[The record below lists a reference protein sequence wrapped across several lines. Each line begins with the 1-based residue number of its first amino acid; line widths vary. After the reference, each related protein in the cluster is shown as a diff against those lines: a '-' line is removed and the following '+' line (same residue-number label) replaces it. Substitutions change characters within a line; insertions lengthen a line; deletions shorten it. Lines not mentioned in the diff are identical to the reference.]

1 MLRLSNS
8 LHFVH
13 KLVEQCFNH
22 IVQLVEA
29 NSVDCDGEQPFLGA
43 LLFTVRVDFHGVTH
57 GVDNHIGELFA
68 SEIIDKLM
76 NDKVKS
82 AVNLQENIYNLAEI

>member
-13 KLVEQCFNH
+13 DLVEQRFNH
-22 IVQLVEA
+22 IVQLSEA
-29 NSVDCDGEQPFLGA
+29 ILVDCDREQPFLGA
-43 LLFTVRVDFHGVTH
+43 LLLTVRVDFHGVTH
-57 GVDNHIGELFA
+57 AVDDHIGELFA

-82 AVNLQENIYNLAEI
+82 AVNLQENICNLAET